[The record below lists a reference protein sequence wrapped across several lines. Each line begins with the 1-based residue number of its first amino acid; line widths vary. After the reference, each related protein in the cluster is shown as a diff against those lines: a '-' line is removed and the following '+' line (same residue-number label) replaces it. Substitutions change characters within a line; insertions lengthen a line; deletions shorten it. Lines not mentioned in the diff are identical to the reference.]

1 MHSVSPALPNS
12 TSHLSSCS
20 VKYEE
25 VRSASPEPSQGH
37 QHGTPPSSREDPR
50 DPWREAAIPAPREEH
65 SGRMAGN
72 PKASRQCSRPP
83 RLSAA

>member
-37 QHGTPPSSREDPR
+37 QHGTPASSRDGSQRPIEGSSNSSSQGRAQWPHG
-50 DPWREAAIPAPREEH
+50 RE
-65 SGRMAGN
+65 SQSQQTM
-72 PKASRQCSRPP
+72 
-83 RLSAA
+83 